1 MTRCEV
7 KSDGSVTTK
16 ERVIC
21 MGLFDIDDEKLKAFY
36 HRAWL
41 EANRGFVDPRKY
53 PYLDHAIIQYARKY
67 GCTYDQALILAKT
80 GKKMF

>member
-1 MTRCEV
+1 
-7 KSDGSVTTK
+7 
-16 ERVIC
+16 
-21 MGLFDIDDEKLKAFY
+21 MGLFDINDEKLKAFY

-53 PYLDHAIIQYARKY
+53 PYLDHAIIQYARTY

-80 GKKMF
+80 GKKLF